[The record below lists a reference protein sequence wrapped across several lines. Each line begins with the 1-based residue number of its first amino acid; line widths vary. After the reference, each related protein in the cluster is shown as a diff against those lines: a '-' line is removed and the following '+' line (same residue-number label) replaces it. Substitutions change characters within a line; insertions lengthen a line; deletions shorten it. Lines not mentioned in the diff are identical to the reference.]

1 MEDPPG
7 PKGRQGPG
15 KGPDYGDASDEEIMA
30 AVAQRDPRALEALYD
45 RYGAVVYSL
54 ARRLLSDPHRAEDVV
69 QDIFL
74 RLWDRP
80 QLYVASRGQLLTW
93 LLTLARNRAID
104 HLRAQGRQQRFL
116 RSPAGAQ
123 VETQDPAEQAH
134 WALERRQ
141 VLAALAQLPPEQ
153 REAIELAYFH
163 GLTHREIAEA
173 TGLPLGT
180 VKTRIR
186 LAMQKLRGLLLP
198 EGEEG

>member
-1 MEDPPG
+1 MEDAA
-7 PKGRQGPG
+7 GPG
-15 KGPDYGDASDEEIMA
+15 RHGGSGMGPDYPQASDEELMA
-30 AVAQRDPRALEALYD
+30 AVVQRDPRALEALYD

-54 ARRLLSDPHRAEDVV
+54 ARRILGDAHRAEDVV

-123 VETQDPAEQAH
+123 LEAQDPAEQAS
-134 WALERRQ
+134 WALERQQ
-141 VLAALAQLPPEQ
+141 VLAALANLPPEQ
-153 REAIELAYFH
+153 REAIELAYFR

-186 LAMQKLRGLLLP
+186 LAMQKLRSLLLQ
-198 EGEEG
+198 EEG

>member
-1 MEDPPG
+1 
-7 PKGRQGPG
+7 
-15 KGPDYGDASDEEIMA
+15 MA
-30 AVAQRDPRALEALYD
+30 GVVQRDPRALEAIYD
-45 RYGAVVYSL
+45 RYGSLVYSL
-54 ARRLLSDPHRAEDVV
+54 ARRLLGDPQRAEDVV

-80 QLYVASRGQLLTW
+80 QLYVASRGQLLAW

-104 HLRAQGRQQRFL
+104 QLRAQGRQQRFL

-123 VETQDPAEQAH
+123 VEAQDPAEEAH

-141 VLAALAQLPPEQ
+141 VLAALAHLPPEQ
-153 REAIELAYFH
+153 REALELAYFH

-186 LAMQKLRGLLLP
+186 LAMQKLRALLRP
-198 EGEEG
+198 EGEG

>member
-1 MEDPPG
+1 MG
-7 PKGRQGPG
+7 L
-15 KGPDYGDASDEEIMA
+15 DYSEASDEELMA
-30 AVAQRDPRALEALYD
+30 AVMERHPRALEGIYD

-54 ARRLLSDPHRAEDVV
+54 ARRILGDAHRAEDVV
-69 QDIFL
+69 QDVFL

-93 LLTLARNRAID
+93 LLTMARNRAID
-104 HLRAQGRQQRFL
+104 QLRAQGRQQRFL

-123 VETQDPAEQAH
+123 VEAQDPAEQAH
-134 WALERRQ
+134 WALQRQQ
-141 VLAALAQLPPEQ
+141 VLAALAHLPPEQ
-153 REAIELAYFH
+153 REAVELAYFR

-186 LAMQKLRGLLLP
+186 LAMQKLRALLLP
-198 EGEEG
+198 EGEG